1 MPGLRRYALELVAT
15 FFLTFTVLGAASQDV
30 VVGVLAIGAAV
41 TVLVLCGAHANPV
54 LTLGAVVARSLAP
67 AELLP
72 YWAAQLVGALVGA
85 ALARLLVTAPAVTPL
100 QGVGVASLLVVEAV
114 FAFALCFVVLDDR
127 PWSGAAA
134 GLTVLAASAALDPVA
149 GSAFNPA
156 PAFGLVVAGVTE
168 WSTIWVYLVG
178 CAAGGA
184 IAGLLTRQARS
195 SPG

>member
-1 MPGLRRYALELVAT
+1 LPGLRRYVLELVGT

-30 VVGVLAIGAAV
+30 MVGVIAIGAAV
-41 TVLVLCGAHANPV
+41 TVLVLCGGHANPV
-54 LTLGAVVARSLAP
+54 LTLAAVVARSLPP

-85 ALARLLVTAPAVTPL
+85 ATARLLVAAPAVTPL
-100 QGVGVASLLVVEAV
+100 QGVGVATLLVVEAV
-114 FAFALCFVVLDDR
+114 FAFALCFVVLDGR
-127 PWSGAAA
+127 PWAGGAA
-134 GLTVLAASAALDPVA
+134 GLTVVAASAVLDPVA

>member
-1 MPGLRRYALELVAT
+1 MPGLRRYVLELVGT

-30 VVGVLAIGAAV
+30 MVGVIAIGAAV

-54 LTLGAVVARSLAP
+54 LTLGAVVARSLPP

-85 ALARLLVTAPAVTPL
+85 ATARLLVAAPAVTPL
-100 QGVGVASLLVVEAV
+100 QGVGVATLLVVEAV
-114 FAFALCFVVLDDR
+114 FAFALCFVVLDGR
-127 PWSGAAA
+127 PWAGGAA
-134 GLTVLAASAALDPVA
+134 GLTVVAASAVLDPVA

-168 WSTIWVYLVG
+168 WSTIWLYLVG